1 MARPLDEVERD
12 ALVLPLRE
20 RATLVEPLLATL
32 DEGEDVDAEK
42 EWLAEAERRYQEY
55 QAGRMK
61 AIPADEVF
69 AEARARLR
77 PSRQF

>member
-55 QAGRMK
+55 RAGRMK

-69 AEARARLR
+69 AEAEARLR